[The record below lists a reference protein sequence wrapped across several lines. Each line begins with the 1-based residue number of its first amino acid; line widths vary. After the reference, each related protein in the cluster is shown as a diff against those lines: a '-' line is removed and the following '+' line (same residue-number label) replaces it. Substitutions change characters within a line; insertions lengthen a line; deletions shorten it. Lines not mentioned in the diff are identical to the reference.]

1 MPPLC
6 ILPDNPYLSKNLIA
20 FTFLAGPTHIKSFY
34 FIFVLKSARKPKSLT
49 KLRIFFFFWGGGG
62 GGGYFYPQKLI
73 IFFPMV
79 RPYSQKIFRNIRS
92 LTYITAYNSL
102 KMCHHSSK
110 SIG

>member
-49 KLRIFFFFWGGGG
+49 KLRIFFFFFFFFWGGGG
-62 GGGYFYPQKLI
+62 GGGGVVELFLSTKNNYFFSYGEALFTENFQKHPFI
-73 IFFPMV
+73 NF
-79 RPYSQKIFRNIRS
+79 Y
-92 LTYITAYNSL
+92 
-102 KMCHHSSK
+102 HS
-110 SIG
+110 I